1 MPTMK
6 FRTAI
11 LRLKAIDINLNYC
24 YTSIIFSVFFILIG
38 VNFDLHQHSSYNHC
52 TLKHE
57 FTQCYDYFLHPCIA
71 IKLNHIPKK
80 VQSRITSLS

>member
-38 VNFDLHQHSSYNHC
+38 MNFDLHQYSSYNHR
-52 TLKHE
+52 TLNMN
-57 FTQCYDYFLHPCIA
+57 LHSAMIIFCILA
-71 IKLNHIPKK
+71 
-80 VQSRITSLS
+80 

>member
-38 VNFDLHQHSSYNHC
+38 MNFDLHQYSSYNHC
-52 TLKHE
+52 TLNMN
-57 FTQCYDYFLHPCIA
+57 LHSAMIIFCI
-71 IKLNHIPKK
+71 L
-80 VQSRITSLS
+80 VLQ

>member
-24 YTSIIFSVFFILIG
+24 YTSIIFSVFFVLIG
-38 VNFDLHQHSSYNHC
+38 MNFDLHQYSSYNQC
-52 TLKHE
+52 TLNMN
-57 FTQCYDYFLHPCIA
+57 LHSAMIIFCI
-71 IKLNHIPKK
+71 L
-80 VQSRITSLS
+80 VLQ

>member
-24 YTSIIFSVFFILIG
+24 YTSIIFSVFFVLIG
-38 VNFDLHQHSSYNHC
+38 MNFLI
-52 TLKHE
+52 
-57 FTQCYDYFLHPCIA
+57 CINTR
-71 IKLNHIPKK
+71 L
-80 VQSRITSLS
+80 ITTAL

>member
-38 VNFDLHQHSSYNHC
+38 MNFDLHQYSSYNHC

-71 IKLNHIPKK
+71 IKLNNMPKK
-80 VQSRITSLS
+80 VQSRITNLS